1 MARKLILVSLWVLLL
16 LHLCNDCDARPRET
30 ESGEE
35 VKAKGDG
42 DEEDSS
48 SEETVEDSDET
59 RRRRRDATN
68 PLTGAGRAGI
78 PGLPDPATIIKI
90 AELFQTVGEQIIPI
104 LLDAVLPTGDATG
117 NRFSRDLEFLKNIKR
132 SMEVNAER

>member
-68 PLTGAGRAGI
+68 PLTG
-78 PGLPDPATIIKI
+78 
-90 AELFQTVGEQIIPI
+90 EQIIPI